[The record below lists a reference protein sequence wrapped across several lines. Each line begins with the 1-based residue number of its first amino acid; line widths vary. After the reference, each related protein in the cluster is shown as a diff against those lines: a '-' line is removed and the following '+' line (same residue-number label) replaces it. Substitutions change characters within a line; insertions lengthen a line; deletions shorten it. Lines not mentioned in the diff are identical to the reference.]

1 MFNNSNDNKV
11 RRRNVSSNNSGS
23 SNRVRRPDNSYDEER
38 LRENTKS
45 KPLFEK
51 TANNDFK
58 RGNEGKSALSRK
70 NGERLQP
77 RSRREQVNRGNSG
90 NNSNENKEYDYS
102 MLPSERKK
110 RARENANTSTSANRT
125 NSRYNDSRNAV
136 SDDVKFNYGARERE
150 RDLSRD
156 KEIVKKTRNN
166 KKNKR
171 NKKRELKSKVWYYT
185 SRIVAVLLVLC
196 IVGGACGIGYAKYVT
211 KDMPEVTEK
220 MIHEK
225 YISSKE
231 VPIKDMPKNL
241 RNAIVSIEDERFYE
255 HDGVDKKA
263 LLRSVIHN
271 ILTDSR
277 QGGSTIEMQLSKNLL
292 TSSEVSIKRKIKDMY
307 NAVGMN
313 RVMKKDEILEAYLN
327 NIYFGKNAYGV
338 AAGAELYFGKNVKDL
353 DLAESAMLVG
363 ITNNPKIYSNYSAA
377 KTRQKIILKKM
388 YELGY
393 IKETQY
399 KEAVAE
405 MVHFRSEIE

>member
-11 RRRNVSSNNSGS
+11 RRRNISSNNSGS

-77 RSRREQVNRGNSG
+77 RSRREQANRGNSG
-90 NNSNENKEYDYS
+90 NNSNDNKEYDYS

-125 NSRYNDSRNAV
+125 NSRYNDSRNTV

-171 NKKRELKSKVWYYT
+171 NKKRELKSKIWYYT

>member
-77 RSRREQVNRGNSG
+77 RSRRDQANRGNSG

-110 RARENANTSTSANRT
+110 RARENADTSTSANRT
-125 NSRYNDSRNAV
+125 NSRYNDSRNTV

-263 LLRSVIHN
+263 LIRSLIHN

>member
-11 RRRNVSSNNSGS
+11 RRRNISSNNSGS

-125 NSRYNDSRNAV
+125 NSRYNDSRNTV

-263 LLRSVIHN
+263 LIRSLIHN

>member
-1 MFNNSNDNKV
+1 MFNNSNENKV
-11 RRRNVSSNNSGS
+11 RRRNVSSSGGSS
-23 SNRVRRPDNSYDEER
+23 SNRIRRPDNSYDEER

-45 KPLFEK
+45 KPLFER
-51 TANNDFK
+51 TANDDFK
-58 RGNEGKSALSRK
+58 RGNTGKSALSRK

-77 RSRREQVNRGNSG
+77 RSNRGQ
-90 NNSNENKEYDYS
+90 NNRENLNNKEKEYDYS

-110 RARENANTSTSANRT
+110 RARENANVS
-125 NSRYNDSRNAV
+125 NSRMNDSRNSV
-136 SDDVKFNYGARERE
+136 SDDVKFNYGAREKERE
-150 RDLSRD
+150 SSRD
-156 KEIVKKTRNN
+156 REIIKKTRKSSKN
-166 KKNKR
+166 KKNK
-171 NKKRELKSKVWYYT
+171 KKEIKSKVFYYV
-185 SRIVAVLLVLC
+185 SRIVAMLLVLC
-196 IVGGACGIGYAKYVT
+196 IVAGACGIGYAKYVT
-211 KDMPEVTEK
+211 KDMPEVTAK
-220 MIHEK
+220 MVHEK

-231 VPIKDMPKNL
+231 APIKDMPKNL
-241 RNAIVSIEDERFYE
+241 RNAIVAIEDERFYK

-263 LLRSVIHN
+263 LARSLIHN

-292 TSSEVSIKRKIKDMY
+292 TSSEVSIKRKIMDMY

-327 NIYFGKNAYGV
+327 NIYFGQNAYGV

-393 IKETQY
+393 IKEAQY

>member
-1 MFNNSNDNKV
+1 M
-11 RRRNVSSNNSGS
+11 
-23 SNRVRRPDNSYDEER
+23 
-38 LRENTKS
+38 
-45 KPLFEK
+45 
-51 TANNDFK
+51 
-58 RGNEGKSALSRK
+58 
-70 NGERLQP
+70 
-77 RSRREQVNRGNSG
+77 
-90 NNSNENKEYDYS
+90 
-102 MLPSERKK
+102 
-110 RARENANTSTSANRT
+110 
-125 NSRYNDSRNAV
+125 
-136 SDDVKFNYGARERE
+136 
-150 RDLSRD
+150 
-156 KEIVKKTRNN
+156 
-166 KKNKR
+166 
-171 NKKRELKSKVWYYT
+171 
-185 SRIVAVLLVLC
+185 VLC
-196 IVGGACGIGYAKYVT
+196 VLVGACGIGYAKYVT

-220 MIHEK
+220 MIHER

-241 RNAIVSIEDERFYE
+241 RNAIISIEDERFYQ

-271 ILTDSR
+271 ILADSR
-277 QGGSTIEMQLSKNLL
+277 QGGSTTEMQLSKNLL

-307 NAVGMN
+307 NAIGMN
-313 RVMKKDEILEAYLN
+313 RVMKKDEILETYLN

>member
-1 MFNNSNDNKV
+1 MVNNSNDSKV
-11 RRRNVSSNNSGS
+11 RKRRVSSSSSSGS
-23 SNRVRRPDNSYDEER
+23 TTRVRRPDNSYDEER

-45 KPLFEK
+45 KPIFEK
-51 TANNDFK
+51 TANDDFK
-58 RGNEGKSALSRK
+58 RGNSSKSVLSRK

-77 RSRREQVNRGNSG
+77 KNQRYQKNREES
-90 NNSNENKEYDYS
+90 NSNNKEYDYS

-110 RARENANTSTSANRT
+110 RSKENIDRSYSYVDNNRSS
-125 NSRYNDSRNAV
+125 NSDES
-136 SDDVKFNYGARERE
+136 KFNYAARERD
-150 RDLSRD
+150 R
-156 KEIVKKTRNN
+156 EIVKKTRNN

-171 NKKRELKSKVWYYT
+171 NKKNEMKSMVFHYV
-185 SRIVAVLLVLC
+185 SRIVAMLLVLC
-196 IVGGACGIGYAKYVT
+196 IIVGAGGIGYAKYVT

-231 VPIKDMPKNL
+231 VPIKDMPKDL
-241 RNAIVSIEDERFYE
+241 RNAIISIEDERFYE
-255 HDGVDKKA
+255 HNGVDKKA
-263 LLRSVIHN
+263 LVRSVIHN

-313 RVMKKDEILEAYLN
+313 RVMKKDEIMEAYLN

-353 DLAESAMLVG
+353 NLAESAMLVG

-377 KTRQKIILKKM
+377 KTRQKVILKKM

-393 IKETQY
+393 IKEAQY
-399 KEAVAE
+399 KEAVVE
-405 MVHFRSEIE
+405 MVHFRSEID

>member
-58 RGNEGKSALSRK
+58 RGNESKSALSRK

-77 RSRREQVNRGNSG
+77 RSRRDQANRGNSG

-125 NSRYNDSRNAV
+125 NSRYNDSRNTV

-263 LLRSVIHN
+263 LIRSLIHN

>member
-1 MFNNSNDNKV
+1 MFNNSNENKV
-11 RRRNVSSNNSGS
+11 RRRNVSSSGGS
-23 SNRVRRPDNSYDEER
+23 YSNRIRRPDNSYDEER

-45 KPLFEK
+45 KPLFER
-51 TANNDFK
+51 TANDDFK
-58 RGNEGKSALSRK
+58 RGNTGRSALSRK

-77 RSRREQVNRGNSG
+77 RSNRGQ
-90 NNSNENKEYDYS
+90 NNRENLNNKEKEYDYS

-110 RARENANTSTSANRT
+110 RARENANVS
-125 NSRYNDSRNAV
+125 NSRMNDSRNSV
-136 SDDVKFNYGARERE
+136 SDDVKFNYGAREKERE
-150 RDLSRD
+150 SSRD
-156 KEIVKKTRNN
+156 REIVKKTRKSSKN
-166 KKNKR
+166 KKK
-171 NKKRELKSKVWYYT
+171 EIKSKVFYYV
-185 SRIVAVLLVLC
+185 SRIVAMLLVLC
-196 IVGGACGIGYAKYVT
+196 IVAGACGIGYAKYVT
-211 KDMPEVTEK
+211 KDMPEVTAK
-220 MIHEK
+220 MVHEK

-231 VPIKDMPKNL
+231 VSIKDMPKNL
-241 RNAIVSIEDERFYE
+241 RNAIVAIEDERFYK

-263 LLRSVIHN
+263 LARSLIHN

-292 TSSEVSIKRKIKDMY
+292 TSSEVSIKRKIMDMY

-327 NIYFGKNAYGV
+327 NIYFGQNAYGV

-393 IKETQY
+393 IKEAQY

>member
-77 RSRREQVNRGNSG
+77 RSRREQANRGNSG

-125 NSRYNDSRNAV
+125 NSRYNDSRNTV

>member
-58 RGNEGKSALSRK
+58 RGNESKSALSRK

-77 RSRREQVNRGNSG
+77 RSRRDQANRGNSG

-125 NSRYNDSRNAV
+125 NSRYNDSRNTV

>member
-58 RGNEGKSALSRK
+58 RGNESKSALSRK

-77 RSRREQVNRGNSG
+77 RSRREQANRGNSG

-125 NSRYNDSRNAV
+125 NSRYNDSRNTV

-150 RDLSRD
+150 RYLSRD

-263 LLRSVIHN
+263 LIRSLIHN

>member
-58 RGNEGKSALSRK
+58 RGNESKSALSRK

-77 RSRREQVNRGNSG
+77 RSRRDQANRGNSG

-125 NSRYNDSRNAV
+125 NSRYNDSRNTV

-263 LLRSVIHN
+263 LIRSLVHN

>member
-11 RRRNVSSNNSGS
+11 RRRNISSNNSGS

-77 RSRREQVNRGNSG
+77 RSRREQANRGNSG
-90 NNSNENKEYDYS
+90 NNSNDNKEYDYS

-110 RARENANTSTSANRT
+110 RARENANVS
-125 NSRYNDSRNAV
+125 NSRMNDSRNFV
-136 SDDVKFNYGARERE
+136 SDDVKFNYGAREKERE
-150 RDLSRD
+150 SSRD
-156 KEIVKKTRNN
+156 REIIKKTRKSSKN
-166 KKNKR
+166 KKNKK
-171 NKKRELKSKVWYYT
+171 NEIKSKVFYYV
-185 SRIVAVLLVLC
+185 SRIVAMLLVLC
-196 IVGGACGIGYAKYVT
+196 IVAGACGIGYAKYVT
-211 KDMPEVTEK
+211 KDMPEVTAK
-220 MIHEK
+220 MVHEK

-241 RNAIVSIEDERFYE
+241 RNAIVAIEDERFYK

-263 LLRSVIHN
+263 LARSLIHN

-292 TSSEVSIKRKIKDMY
+292 TSSEVSIKRKIMDMY

-327 NIYFGKNAYGV
+327 NIYFGQNAYGV

-393 IKETQY
+393 IKEAQY

>member
-58 RGNEGKSALSRK
+58 RGNESKSALSRK

-77 RSRREQVNRGNSG
+77 RSRREQANRGNSG
-90 NNSNENKEYDYS
+90 NNSNDNKEYDYS

-125 NSRYNDSRNAV
+125 NSRYNDSRNTV

-292 TSSEVSIKRKIKDMY
+292 TSAEVSIKRKIKDMY

>member
-1 MFNNSNDNKV
+1 MFNNSNENKV
-11 RRRNVSSNNSGS
+11 RRRNVSSSGGS
-23 SNRVRRPDNSYDEER
+23 YSNRIRRPDNSYDEER

-45 KPLFEK
+45 KPLFER
-51 TANNDFK
+51 TANDDFK
-58 RGNEGKSALSRK
+58 RGNTGRSALSRK

-77 RSRREQVNRGNSG
+77 RSNRGQ
-90 NNSNENKEYDYS
+90 NNRENLNNKEKEYDYS

-110 RARENANTSTSANRT
+110 RSRENANVS
-125 NSRYNDSRNAV
+125 NSRMNDSRNFV
-136 SDDVKFNYGARERE
+136 SDDVKFNYGAREKERE
-150 RDLSRD
+150 SSRD
-156 KEIVKKTRNN
+156 REIIKKTRKSSKN
-166 KKNKR
+166 KKNKK
-171 NKKRELKSKVWYYT
+171 NEIKSKVFYYV
-185 SRIVAVLLVLC
+185 SRIVAMLLVLC
-196 IVGGACGIGYAKYVT
+196 IVAGACGIGYAKYVT
-211 KDMPEVTEK
+211 KDMPEVTAK
-220 MIHEK
+220 MVHEK

-231 VPIKDMPKNL
+231 VSIKDMPKNL
-241 RNAIVSIEDERFYE
+241 RNAIVAIEDERFYK

-263 LLRSVIHN
+263 LARSLIHN

-292 TSSEVSIKRKIKDMY
+292 TSSEVSIKRKIMDMY

-327 NIYFGKNAYGV
+327 NIYFGQNAYGV

-393 IKETQY
+393 IKEAQY

>member
-125 NSRYNDSRNAV
+125 NSRYNDSRNTV

>member
-58 RGNEGKSALSRK
+58 RGNESKSALSRK

-90 NNSNENKEYDYS
+90 NNSNDNKEYDYS

-125 NSRYNDSRNAV
+125 NSRYNDSRNTV

-263 LLRSVIHN
+263 LIRSLIHN

>member
-1 MFNNSNDNKV
+1 MFNNSNENKV
-11 RRRNVSSNNSGS
+11 RRRNVSSSGGSS
-23 SNRVRRPDNSYDEER
+23 SNRIRRPDNSYDEER

-45 KPLFEK
+45 KPLFER
-51 TANNDFK
+51 TANDDFK
-58 RGNEGKSALSRK
+58 RGNTGRSALSRK

-77 RSRREQVNRGNSG
+77 RSNRGQ
-90 NNSNENKEYDYS
+90 NNRENLNNKEKEYDYS

-110 RARENANTSTSANRT
+110 RARENANVS
-125 NSRYNDSRNAV
+125 NSRMNDSRNFV
-136 SDDVKFNYGARERE
+136 SDDVKFNYGAREKERE
-150 RDLSRD
+150 SSRD
-156 KEIVKKTRNN
+156 REIIKKTRKSSKN
-166 KKNKR
+166 KKNKK
-171 NKKRELKSKVWYYT
+171 NEIKSKVFYYV
-185 SRIVAVLLVLC
+185 SRIVAMLLVLC
-196 IVGGACGIGYAKYVT
+196 IVAGACGIGYAKYVT
-211 KDMPEVTEK
+211 KDMPEVTAK
-220 MIHEK
+220 MVHEK

-241 RNAIVSIEDERFYE
+241 RNAIVAIEDERFYK

-263 LLRSVIHN
+263 LARSLIHN

-292 TSSEVSIKRKIKDMY
+292 TSSEVSIKRKIMDMY

-393 IKETQY
+393 IKEAQY

>member
-1 MFNNSNDNKV
+1 MVNNSNDSKV
-11 RRRNVSSNNSGS
+11 RKRRVSSSSSSGS
-23 SNRVRRPDNSYDEER
+23 TTRVRRPDNSYDEER

-45 KPLFEK
+45 KPIFEK
-51 TANNDFK
+51 TANDDFK
-58 RGNEGKSALSRK
+58 RGNSSKSVLSRK

-77 RSRREQVNRGNSG
+77 KNQRYQKNREES
-90 NNSNENKEYDYS
+90 NSNNKEYDYS

-110 RARENANTSTSANRT
+110 KSKENIDRSYSYVDNNRSS
-125 NSRYNDSRNAV
+125 NSDES
-136 SDDVKFNYGARERE
+136 KFNYAARERD
-150 RDLSRD
+150 R
-156 KEIVKKTRNN
+156 EIVKKTRNN

-171 NKKRELKSKVWYYT
+171 NKKNEMKSMVFHYV
-185 SRIVAVLLVLC
+185 SRIVAMLLVLC
-196 IVGGACGIGYAKYVT
+196 IIVGAGGIGYAKYVT

-231 VPIKDMPKNL
+231 VPIKDMPKDL
-241 RNAIVSIEDERFYE
+241 RNAIISIEDERFYE
-255 HDGVDKKA
+255 HNGVDKKA
-263 LLRSVIHN
+263 LVRSVIHN

-313 RVMKKDEILEAYLN
+313 RVMKKDEIMEAYLN

-353 DLAESAMLVG
+353 NLAESAMLVG

-377 KTRQKIILKKM
+377 KTRQKVILKKM

-393 IKETQY
+393 IKEAQY
-399 KEAVAE
+399 KEAVVE
-405 MVHFRSEIE
+405 MVHFRSEID

>member
-58 RGNEGKSALSRK
+58 RGNESKSALSRK

-77 RSRREQVNRGNSG
+77 RSRREQANRGNSG

-125 NSRYNDSRNAV
+125 NSRYNDSRNTV

>member
-58 RGNEGKSALSRK
+58 RGNENKSALSRK

-125 NSRYNDSRNAV
+125 NSRYNDSRNTV

>member
-1 MFNNSNDNKV
+1 MFNNSNENKV
-11 RRRNVSSNNSGS
+11 RRRNVSSSGGS
-23 SNRVRRPDNSYDEER
+23 YSNRIRRPDNSYDEER

-45 KPLFEK
+45 KPLFER
-51 TANNDFK
+51 TANDDFK
-58 RGNEGKSALSRK
+58 RGNTGRSALSRK

-77 RSRREQVNRGNSG
+77 RSNRGQ
-90 NNSNENKEYDYS
+90 NNRENLNNKEKEYDYS

-110 RARENANTSTSANRT
+110 RSRENANVS
-125 NSRYNDSRNAV
+125 NSRMNDNRNFV
-136 SDDVKFNYGARERE
+136 SDDVKFNYGAREKERE
-150 RDLSRD
+150 SSRD
-156 KEIVKKTRNN
+156 REIIKKTRKSSKN
-166 KKNKR
+166 KKNKK
-171 NKKRELKSKVWYYT
+171 NEIKSKVFYYV
-185 SRIVAVLLVLC
+185 SRIVAMLLVLC
-196 IVGGACGIGYAKYVT
+196 IVAGACGIGYAKYVT
-211 KDMPEVTEK
+211 KDMPEVTAK
-220 MIHEK
+220 MVHEK

-231 VPIKDMPKNL
+231 VSIKDMPKNL
-241 RNAIVSIEDERFYE
+241 RNAIVAIEDERFYK

-263 LLRSVIHN
+263 LARSLIHN

-292 TSSEVSIKRKIKDMY
+292 TSSEVSIKRKIMDMY

-327 NIYFGKNAYGV
+327 NIYFGQNAYGV

-393 IKETQY
+393 IKEAQY

>member
-58 RGNEGKSALSRK
+58 RGNESKSALSRK

-77 RSRREQVNRGNSG
+77 RSRRDQANRGNSG

-125 NSRYNDSRNAV
+125 NSRYNDSRNTV

-255 HDGVDKKA
+255 HNGVDKKA
-263 LLRSVIHN
+263 LIRSLIHN

>member
-11 RRRNVSSNNSGS
+11 RRRNVSFNNSGS
-23 SNRVRRPDNSYDEER
+23 NNRVRRPDNSYDEER

-58 RGNEGKSALSRK
+58 RGNESKSALSRK

-77 RSRREQVNRGNSG
+77 RSRREQANRGNSG
-90 NNSNENKEYDYS
+90 NNSNDNKEYDYS

-125 NSRYNDSRNAV
+125 NSRYNDSRNTV

-263 LLRSVIHN
+263 LIRSLIHN

>member
-1 MFNNSNDNKV
+1 MFNNSNENKV
-11 RRRNVSSNNSGS
+11 RRRNVSSSGGS
-23 SNRVRRPDNSYDEER
+23 YSNRIRRPDNSYDEER

-45 KPLFEK
+45 KPLFER
-51 TANNDFK
+51 TANDDFK
-58 RGNEGKSALSRK
+58 RGNTGRSALSRK

-77 RSRREQVNRGNSG
+77 RSNRGQ
-90 NNSNENKEYDYS
+90 NNRENLNNKEKEYDYS

-110 RARENANTSTSANRT
+110 RSRENANVS
-125 NSRYNDSRNAV
+125 NSRMNDSRNFV
-136 SDDVKFNYGARERE
+136 SDDVKFNYGAREKERE
-150 RDLSRD
+150 SSRD
-156 KEIVKKTRNN
+156 REIVKKTRKSSKN
-166 KKNKR
+166 KKNKK
-171 NKKRELKSKVWYYT
+171 NEIKSKVFYYV
-185 SRIVAVLLVLC
+185 SRIVAMLLVLC
-196 IVGGACGIGYAKYVT
+196 IVAGACGIGYAKYVT
-211 KDMPEVTEK
+211 KDMPEVTAK
-220 MIHEK
+220 MVHEK

-231 VPIKDMPKNL
+231 VSIKDMPKNL
-241 RNAIVSIEDERFYE
+241 RNAIVAIEDERFYK

-263 LLRSVIHN
+263 LARSLIHN

-292 TSSEVSIKRKIKDMY
+292 TSSEVSIKRKIMDMY

-327 NIYFGKNAYGV
+327 NIYFGQNAYGV

-393 IKETQY
+393 IKEAQY

>member
-90 NNSNENKEYDYS
+90 NNSNDNKEYDYS

-110 RARENANTSTSANRT
+110 RARENANTSTSANRI
-125 NSRYNDSRNAV
+125 NSRYNDNRNDV

-171 NKKRELKSKVWYYT
+171 NKKRELKSKVWYYI

-263 LLRSVIHN
+263 LIRSLIHN

>member
-1 MFNNSNDNKV
+1 MFNNSNENKV
-11 RRRNVSSNNSGS
+11 RRRNVSSSGGS
-23 SNRVRRPDNSYDEER
+23 SNRIRRPDNSYDEER

-45 KPLFEK
+45 KPLFER
-51 TANNDFK
+51 TANDDFK
-58 RGNEGKSALSRK
+58 RGNNNRSALSRK

-77 RSRREQVNRGNSG
+77 RSNRSQ
-90 NNSNENKEYDYS
+90 NNRIDTNKEKEYDYS

-110 RARENANTSTSANRT
+110 RARENAN
-125 NSRYNDSRNAV
+125 NSSSRISDNKSSV
-136 SDDVKFNYGARERE
+136 SDDIKFNYGARERE
-150 RDLSRD
+150 RESSRD
-156 KEIVKKTRNN
+156 REIIKKTRKSSKN
-166 KKNKR
+166 KKNK
-171 NKKRELKSKVWYYT
+171 KKEIKSKVFYYV
-185 SRIVAVLLVLC
+185 SRIVAMLLVLC
-196 IVGGACGIGYAKYVT
+196 IVAGACGIGYAKYVT

-220 MIHEK
+220 MVHER

-231 VPIKDMPKNL
+231 VPIKDMPKDL
-241 RNAIVSIEDERFYE
+241 RNAIVAIEDERFYQ
-255 HDGVDKKA
+255 HNGVDKKA
-263 LLRSVIHN
+263 LVRSLVHN

-292 TSSEVSIKRKIKDMY
+292 TSSEVSIKRKIMDMY

-327 NIYFGKNAYGV
+327 NIYFGENAYGV

-393 IKETQY
+393 IKEAQY

>member
-11 RRRNVSSNNSGS
+11 RRRNISSNNSGS

-125 NSRYNDSRNAV
+125 NSRYNDSRNTV

>member
-58 RGNEGKSALSRK
+58 RGNESKSALSRK

-77 RSRREQVNRGNSG
+77 RSRREQANRGNSG

-125 NSRYNDSRNAV
+125 NSRYNDSRNTV

-185 SRIVAVLLVLC
+185 SRIVAVLLGLC

>member
-1 MFNNSNDNKV
+1 MFNNSNENKV
-11 RRRNVSSNNSGS
+11 RRRNVSSSGGSS
-23 SNRVRRPDNSYDEER
+23 SNRIRRPDNSYDEER

-45 KPLFEK
+45 KPLFER
-51 TANNDFK
+51 TANDDFK
-58 RGNEGKSALSRK
+58 RGNTGRSALSRK

-77 RSRREQVNRGNSG
+77 RSNRGQ
-90 NNSNENKEYDYS
+90 NNRENLNNKEKEYDYS

-110 RARENANTSTSANRT
+110 RARENANFS
-125 NSRYNDSRNAV
+125 NSRMNDSRNFV
-136 SDDVKFNYGARERE
+136 SDDVKFNYGAREKERE
-150 RDLSRD
+150 SSRD
-156 KEIVKKTRNN
+156 REIIKKTRKSSKN
-166 KKNKR
+166 KKNK
-171 NKKRELKSKVWYYT
+171 KKEIKSKVFYYV
-185 SRIVAVLLVLC
+185 SRIVAMLLVLC
-196 IVGGACGIGYAKYVT
+196 IVAGACGIGYAKYVT
-211 KDMPEVTEK
+211 KDMPEVTAK
-220 MIHEK
+220 MVHEK

-231 VPIKDMPKNL
+231 APIKDMPKNL
-241 RNAIVSIEDERFYE
+241 RNAIVAIEDERFYK

-263 LLRSVIHN
+263 LARSLIHN

-292 TSSEVSIKRKIKDMY
+292 TSSEVSIKRKIMDMY

-327 NIYFGKNAYGV
+327 NIYFGQNAYGV

-393 IKETQY
+393 IKEAQY

>member
-110 RARENANTSTSANRT
+110 RARENADTSTSANRT
-125 NSRYNDSRNAV
+125 NSRYNDSRNTV

-263 LLRSVIHN
+263 LIRSLIHN

>member
-77 RSRREQVNRGNSG
+77 RSRREQANRGNSG

>member
-1 MFNNSNDNKV
+1 MFNNSNENKV
-11 RRRNVSSNNSGS
+11 RRRNVSSSGGSS
-23 SNRVRRPDNSYDEER
+23 SNRIRRPDNSYDEER

-45 KPLFEK
+45 KPLFER
-51 TANNDFK
+51 TANDDFK
-58 RGNEGKSALSRK
+58 RGNTGRSALSRK

-77 RSRREQVNRGNSG
+77 RTNRGQ
-90 NNSNENKEYDYS
+90 NNRENLNNKEKEYDYS

-110 RARENANTSTSANRT
+110 RARENANFS
-125 NSRYNDSRNAV
+125 NSRMNDSRNFV
-136 SDDVKFNYGARERE
+136 SDDVKFNYGAREKERE
-150 RDLSRD
+150 SSRD
-156 KEIVKKTRNN
+156 REIIKKTRKSSKN
-166 KKNKR
+166 KKT
-171 NKKRELKSKVWYYT
+171 KKKEIKSKVFYYV
-185 SRIVAVLLVLC
+185 SRIVAMLLVLC
-196 IVGGACGIGYAKYVT
+196 IVAGACGIGYAKYVT
-211 KDMPEVTEK
+211 KDMPEVTAK
-220 MIHEK
+220 MVHEK

-231 VPIKDMPKNL
+231 APIKDMPKNL
-241 RNAIVSIEDERFYE
+241 RNAIVAIEDERFYK

-263 LLRSVIHN
+263 LARSLIHN

-292 TSSEVSIKRKIKDMY
+292 TSSEVSIKRKIMDMY

-327 NIYFGKNAYGV
+327 NIYFGQNAYGV

-393 IKETQY
+393 IKEAQY

>member
-58 RGNEGKSALSRK
+58 RGNESKSALSRK

-77 RSRREQVNRGNSG
+77 RSRRDQANRGNSG

-110 RARENANTSTSANRT
+110 RARENANISTSANRT
-125 NSRYNDSRNAV
+125 NSRYNDSRNTV

-263 LLRSVIHN
+263 LIRSLIHN

-399 KEAVAE
+399 KEAIAE

>member
-11 RRRNVSSNNSGS
+11 RRRNISSNNSGS

-110 RARENANTSTSANRT
+110 RARENADTSTSANRT
-125 NSRYNDSRNAV
+125 NSRYNDSRNTV

-263 LLRSVIHN
+263 LIRSLIHN

>member
-125 NSRYNDSRNAV
+125 NSRYNDSRNTV

-363 ITNNPKIYSNYSAA
+363 ITNNPKMYSNYSAA

>member
-58 RGNEGKSALSRK
+58 RGNESKSAPSRK

-77 RSRREQVNRGNSG
+77 RSRREQANRGNSG

-125 NSRYNDSRNAV
+125 NSRYNDSRNTV

-263 LLRSVIHN
+263 LIRSLIHN

>member
-58 RGNEGKSALSRK
+58 RGNESKSALSRK

-77 RSRREQVNRGNSG
+77 RSRREQANRGNSG

-110 RARENANTSTSANRT
+110 RARENADTSTSANRT
-125 NSRYNDSRNAV
+125 NSRYNDSRNTV

-263 LLRSVIHN
+263 LIRSLIHN